1 MNKRK
6 EWKDYDI
13 VRPEDAQRWEDK
25 PDLEE
30 VKTIIG
36 ETAGSGGSSEVVEE
50 VKGDLDEHIN
60 DKNNPHEVT
69 AEQVNAYT
77 KEVVDQKLMTVGE
90 GVTQNTE
97 AIEEL
102 EKRVDGHDDR
112 LDHIIFVGTKE
123 EYEALDQEEK
133 EKYLMWGVPK

>member
-30 VKTIIG
+30 IKTIVE

-50 VKGDLDEHIN
+50 VKGDLDEHIK
-60 DKNNPHEVT
+60 DKNNPHSVT
-69 AEQVNAYT
+69 SEQVGAYT
-77 KEVVDQKLMTVGE
+77 KEETDGLL
-90 GVTQNTE
+90 
-97 AIEEL
+97 AI
-102 EKRVDGHDDR
+102 RDGR
-112 LDHIIFVGTKE
+112 LDYVVFAGTEEEWQELSTDEKARYIIR
-123 EYEALDQEEK
+123 
-133 EKYLMWGVPK
+133 GVVKS